1 MKVALFG
8 GTGFVG
14 SYMVQELIRK
24 EFIPR
29 LLVRKGSESKRT
41 ASCEVVYGDI
51 QDENTVI
58 DTIGGT
64 DAVIFNIGIIR
75 QFPKKGISYE
85 KLHSDGARCCIDA
98 ACKLGV
104 NRFILM
110 SANGVKPF
118 GTGYQKTKW
127 QADEYLQKS
136 GLTWTIF
143 RPSLIFGDPGGQGRS
158 EFCTQLRDEM
168 LSMPLPAPIFYEGIF
183 PFNAGSFSMSP
194 IHVTNVAEYVIKSI
208 TMKKSIGKIYNLGG
222 PETVRWKKVIN
233 RIAMASGKR
242 KWTMPVPVVTVKMI
256 AHLFDR
262 FEWFPITRDQL
273 TMLMQGNTVSEQ
285 YFNEFDIT
293 PKSFSSENLG
303 YLKA

>member
-1 MKVALFG
+1 M
-8 GTGFVG
+8 G
-14 SYMVQELIRK
+14 SYMVRELIRNK
-24 EFIPR
+24 FIPR
-29 LLVRKGSESKRT
+29 LLVRKGSESKKPS
-41 ASCEVVYGDI
+41 ACEVVYGDI
-51 QDENTVI
+51 QDKNTVI

-85 KLHSDGARCCIDA
+85 KLHSDGARCCINA

-110 SANGVKPF
+110 SANGVKSD

-136 GLTWTIF
+136 GLNWTIF

-168 LSMPLPAPIFYEGIF
+168 LSIPLPAPLFYDGIF
-183 PFNAGSFSMSP
+183 PLNAGLFSMSP
-194 IHVTNVAEYVIKSI
+194 IHVTNVAEYFVKSI
-208 TMKKSIGKIYNLGG
+208 TMEKSIGKIYNLGG
-222 PETVRWKKVIN
+222 PETVHWKKVIDY
-233 RIAMASGKR
+233 IAMASGKR
-242 KWTMPVPVVTVKMI
+242 KWTMPVPGGTIKMV
-256 AHLFDR
+256 ADLFDR
-262 FEWFPITRDQL
+262 FAWFPITRDQL
-273 TMLMQGNTVSEQ
+273 TMLMQGNAVSEQ
-285 YFNEFDIT
+285 YFTEFNIT
-293 PKSFSSENLG
+293 PKSFSAENLG

>member
-1 MKVALFG
+1 M
-8 GTGFVG
+8 G
-14 SYMVQELIRK
+14 SYMVRELICK
-24 EFIPR
+24 KFIPR
-29 LLVRKGSESKRT
+29 LLVRKGSESKRIS
-41 ASCEVVYGDI
+41 SCELVYGDI

-85 KLHSDGARCCIDA
+85 KLHSDGARCCINA

-110 SANGVKPF
+110 SANGVKSD

-136 GLTWTIF
+136 GLNWTIF

-168 LSMPLPAPIFYEGIF
+168 LSIPLPAPLFYGGIL
-183 PFNAGSFSMSP
+183 PFNAGLFSMSP
-194 IHVTNVAEYVIKSI
+194 VHVTNVAEYFVKSI
-208 TMKKSIGKIYNLGG
+208 TMEKSIGKIYNLGG
-222 PETVRWKKVIN
+222 PETVHWKKVIDC
-233 RIAMASGKR
+233 IAMASGKR
-242 KWTMPVPVVTVKMI
+242 KWTMPVPVGAIKMI
-256 AHLFDR
+256 ADLFDR
-262 FEWFPITRDQL
+262 FAWFPITRDQL
-273 TMLMQGNTVSEQ
+273 TMLMQGNAVSEQ
-285 YFNEFDIT
+285 YFTEFNIM
-293 PKSFSSENLG
+293 PKSFSAENLG